1 MKYHVVYFTRTNTCQ
16 RIAAQLASRLSCELV
31 QITDSVN
38 WKGLVGFFRAG
49 YYSANDKPVE
59 IEVHGNVDGA
69 DEYILVAPLWAG
81 GIAPAARDFLKSIP
95 REKVHLVVSSIG
107 NHVRDRTGFRSVHD
121 ITIISRNQNKVIDML
136 VNKFMKDNV

>member
-1 MKYHVVYFTRTNTCQ
+1 MKYHVVYFTRTNTCR
-16 RIAAQLASRLSCELV
+16 RIATQLANRLSSEPV

-59 IEVHGNVDGA
+59 IEVHGNLDGA

-81 GIAPAARDFLKSIP
+81 GIAPAAREFLKSIP

-107 NHVRDRTGFRSVHD
+107 NRVRDRAGFRSVND
-121 ITIISRNQNKVIDML
+121 ITIISRNEKHVISTL
-136 VNKFMKDNV
+136 VDTLR

>member
-1 MKYHVVYFTRTNTCQ
+1 MRYCVVFFTRTNTCQ
-16 RIAAQLASRLSCELV
+16 RIATQLAKRLSCELV

-81 GIAPAARDFLKSIP
+81 GIAPAAREFLKSIP

-107 NHVRDRTGFRSVHD
+107 NRVRDRAGFRSVND
-121 ITIISRNQNKVIDML
+121 ITIISRNEKHVISTL
-136 VNKFMKDNV
+136 VDTLR